1 VKIQCTV
8 NEVDLEND
16 DGRDQPGVT
25 ATCGRCGHA
34 TESFG
39 TSDASVR
46 RCLVLLRE
54 ECPRNEKH
62 FYVADGG

>member
-1 VKIQCTV
+1 MKVTCV
-8 NEVDLEND
+8 VEEA
-16 DGRDQPGVT
+16 GRQVAGVT

-39 TSDASVR
+39 TTDASVR

-54 ECPRNEKH
+54 GCPKDEKN
-62 FYVADGG
+62 FYEGSL